1 MTNPIYEK
9 YLETEI
15 LNADPVKL
23 VRMLY
28 RGAIESVGA
37 ARRHL
42 AARAIRERA
51 AQISRVWEIL
61 HELARSLDHEQ
72 GGEISQRLAAL
83 YVYMQGRLLEANA
96 QQADAPL
103 AEVESLLST
112 LSEAWQDVK
121 QAPPPPAAQTA
132 YVPVS
137 CSY

>member
-23 VRMLY
+23 VHMLY

-42 AARAIRERA
+42 AAGAIRERA
-51 AQISRVWEIL
+51 AQISRSWEIL
-61 HELARSLDHEQ
+61 HELANSLDHQQ

-83 YVYMQGRLLEANA
+83 YAYMQGRLLEANA

-103 AEVESLLST
+103 AEVEALLTT

-121 QAPPPPAAQTA
+121 QASPPPAAQTA